1 MTLGRSLACFLVSA
15 VVSLVPILAAA
26 APGQPCGG
34 TETPPCNCQILPV
47 LVTPLE
53 QGFVVVGDYVLM
65 PGHGGGRKG
74 AGGVLDLPPCPGD
87 PCDSA
92 SGAGAIRC
100 QAFMGYP
107 CCLDS
112 MTAIRVMPGN
122 KSGSLLDGL
131 RARWQADTDQ
141 RSGIRLGDYHGNGLR
156 LANVL
161 VVVEAGPSE
170 RAVVTTGRLARF
182 FLDSLPERSSDD
194 LTGEFVGYYS
204 SGP

>member
-1 MTLGRSLACFLVSA
+1 MTLDRSLNCFLVSA
-15 VVSLVPILAAA
+15 VLSLMPILAAA
-26 APGQPCGG
+26 APAQPCGG
-34 TETPPCNCQILPV
+34 SETAPCVCQILP
-47 LVTPLE
+47 LGVTPPE
-53 QGFVVVGDYVLM
+53 QGFVLGGEYVLM
-65 PGHGGGRKG
+65 SGHGRGRKG
-74 AGGVLDLPPCPGD
+74 ACGVLDLPPCPTD

-100 QAFMGYP
+100 LAFNGYP

-112 MTAIRVMPGN
+112 MTTIPVVPGN
-122 KSGSLLDGL
+122 KSGVFLDGL

-141 RSGIRLGDYHGNGLR
+141 RSGIRFADYNGNGLR

-170 RAVVTTGRLARF
+170 RAVVTTGQLARF
-182 FLDSLPERSSDD
+182 FLGSLPEHSSDD
-194 LTGEFVGYYS
+194 LTGEFAGYFI